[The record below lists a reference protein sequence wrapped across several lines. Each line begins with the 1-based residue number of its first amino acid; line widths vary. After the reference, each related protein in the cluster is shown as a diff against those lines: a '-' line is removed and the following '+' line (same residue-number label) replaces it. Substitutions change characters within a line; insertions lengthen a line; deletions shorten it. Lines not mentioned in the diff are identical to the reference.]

1 MWLVL
6 CDASDASATLAFQA
20 LRARNIAPLEM
31 ITAEALS
38 LADEWEH
45 RIEGD
50 AASVRFRLQDGRAFE
65 GSALRGVLNR
75 LYTAPTW
82 HWRAATKV
90 DQEYVQQELI
100 AFFLSWLNALPC
112 PVVNRPTPQGLCG
125 RWRSESEWVCLAQ
138 RAGLPVAP
146 YRQSSYDRI
155 DEMRGEKRLVTPGAS
170 TRTVIIVGGTVA
182 GTSVPDD
189 LKEAC
194 LRFAKES
201 ETSLIGLDFVDGAA
215 GPWTFAGA
223 NPMPDLRWGGP
234 TLIDALVVTLA
245 MQERVPA

>member
-20 LRARNIAPLEM
+20 LRARGIAPLEM
-31 ITAEALS
+31 ITADALS
-38 LADEWEH
+38 LAEEWEH

-50 AASVRFRLQDGRAFE
+50 AASVRFRLQDGRSFE

-82 HWRAATKV
+82 HWRAADKA

-155 DEMRGEKRLVTPGAS
+155 DEMRGEKRLVAPGAS
-170 TRTVIIVGGTVA
+170 TRTIVVTGGTVTGA
-182 GTSVPDD
+182 SVPDD

-194 LRFAKES
+194 LRFAKEAA
-201 ETSLIGLDFVDGAA
+201 TDLIGLDFADGAA
-215 GPWTFAGA
+215 GPWTFVGA

-234 TLIDALVVTLA
+234 ALIDALVAALA
-245 MQERVPA
+245 MQEQVPA